1 MNAQDTHQD
10 TPDLDGRTRMLAYEL
25 WEQAGKLDGQDLE
38 FWERAK
44 EILSSEAEPDELSPA
59 PPDVQTD

>member
-1 MNAQDTHQD
+1 
-10 TPDLDGRTRMLAYEL
+10 MLAYEL
-25 WEQAGKLDGQDLE
+25 LEQAGKPDGQDLE

-59 PPDVQTD
+59 PPDVLTD